1 MVTKNVDMLQDLV
14 QIARDSKSFYES
26 AINEV
31 KNPIVQKVFE
41 RMAQAKRDL
50 IAALSDTIIASGETP
65 QIGGTVAGSLRQAY
79 ADLLAAFSRNDEAV
93 YASQLEETEDRL
105 LRHFDEALSKT
116 DSMAVRAALKE
127 QMPKVRTCHDEM
139 KRLKSS
145 LAA

>member
-1 MVTKNVDMLQDLV
+1 MITKNVDILQDLV
-14 QIARDSKSFYES
+14 QIARDSKSFYDS
-26 AINEV
+26 AMKEI

-41 RMAQAKRDL
+41 RMSQAKGAL
-50 IAALSDTIIASGETP
+50 IAALSETIIASGETP

-79 ADLLAAFSRNDEAV
+79 ADVLAAFSRNDEAV
-93 YASQLEETEDRL
+93 YAAQLEETEDRL
-105 LRHFDEALSKT
+105 LQHFDEALSKT

-127 QMPKVRTCHDEM
+127 QLPKVHACHDEM